1 MKKQNQ
7 FYPVLLLV
15 VAAALYVAWYGST
28 LPESG
33 VAETVPTG
41 TVMPTLPG
49 LPAEDAEETTAESSA
64 GPYGTSSASEEP
76 PLTETQEPAA
86 GTNVSFAF
94 PLGAPETVATPPEW
108 AGDGLP
114 HDKLFITVERQKYED
129 GKLRLVIP
137 KLKLNTPV
145 LDGTELSVLN
155 RGVGL
160 FDYAQLPGE
169 GNRNVSIA
177 GHRNGRSGGRITD
190 RAPFYYI
197 DTLTDGDRLYL
208 RDDKHVYE
216 YVYRTTFIVEP
227 TDWAPIYSQGFSCL
241 TLVSCEPIGVN
252 THRIVVQAELAAI
265 HDVNADEAFDYP
277 S

>member
-94 PLGAPETVATPPEW
+94 PLGAPEMVATPPEW

-114 HDKLFITVERQKYED
+114 HDKLFITVER
-129 GKLRLVIP
+129 
-137 KLKLNTPV
+137 
-145 LDGTELSVLN
+145 
-155 RGVGL
+155 
-160 FDYAQLPGE
+160 
-169 GNRNVSIA
+169 
-177 GHRNGRSGGRITD
+177 
-190 RAPFYYI
+190 
-197 DTLTDGDRLYL
+197 
-208 RDDKHVYE
+208 
-216 YVYRTTFIVEP
+216 
-227 TDWAPIYSQGFSCL
+227 
-241 TLVSCEPIGVN
+241 
-252 THRIVVQAELAAI
+252 
-265 HDVNADEAFDYP
+265 
-277 S
+277 